1 MREKLKIE
9 SNWIDKAVSYV
20 APVSGA
26 RRLHARMNLAI
37 AGAWNG
43 ASKSR
48 RGMKG
53 RTPTSGDA
61 NDENNPDLDALRTNS
76 RDLIR
81 NTPLATGAVNTVCTN
96 VVGPGLKLFPQID
109 FDFLNMTEDQAAEW
123 ERKTKREFNCWA
135 DSKFSDTRRTLAFSD
150 MQELAFRSALEGGD
164 VFCNMPM
171 LTRARWPYRLTLQLI
186 EADRVSNPDYKQD
199 TERLSAGVEK
209 NARGAPVAYHVSS
222 FHPGNVRPPPGQSRK
237 WSRVPVFATGGRR
250 NIIHLFK
257 TLRPGQARGVPY
269 LAPVIEPLRQ
279 LGRYTDAELMAA
291 VVSGMFTV
299 FITTPEGDA
308 TVNPMQPTGET
319 GGKTTDEDYKLG
331 YGAMIGLT
339 PGDKVESA
347 NPGRPNTG
355 FDDFVLA
362 ISRQIGVAL
371 ELPFEILVKHFTAS
385 YSAARGALLEA
396 WKFFKARRLWLAR
409 NFCDPVYEAFM
420 EDAVSQGR
428 ISAPGFFDDPIIRK
442 AYLRA
447 MWIGPAKGQIDEK
460 KEIEAAEKRLGN
472 NLTTHEQETF
482 ELNGGDFEQNA
493 QQLGKEQ
500 RLLKEAGITS
510 SAEGE
515 QTPASPP
522 APPPDPEEPP
532 DNMDKSDSD
541 EETE

>member
-1 MREKLKIE
+1 MIKKLEVKQ
-9 SNWIDKAVSYV
+9 NWIDKAISYLD
-20 APVSGA
+20 PVTGA
-26 RRLHARMNLAI
+26 RRMHARMNLAVS
-37 AGAWNG
+37 GAWNG

-61 NDENNPDLDALRTNS
+61 NDENNPDLDALRDNS
-76 RDLIR
+76 RDLVR

-109 FDFLNMTEDQAAEW
+109 REFLNMTEAEADEW

-135 DSKFSDTRRTLAFSD
+135 ESKKSDTRDTLAFPD

-171 LTRARWPYRLTLQLI
+171 ITRARWPYRLTLQLI
-186 EADRVSNPDYKQD
+186 EADRVNNPDSKQD
-199 TERLSAGVEK
+199 TETLSAGVEK
-209 NARGAPVAYHVSS
+209 NARGAPVAYQVSS
-222 FHPGNVRPPPGQSRK
+222 FHPGNVRTPGQSRK
-237 WSRVPVFATGGRR
+237 WTRVPVFSRSGRR

-257 TLRPGQARGVPY
+257 TLRPGQSRGVPY

-299 FITTPEGDA
+299 FITTPEGEA
-308 TVNPMQPTGET
+308 NLNPMEPTGET
-319 GGKTTDEDYKLG
+319 GGKTTDDDYKLG
-331 YGAMIGLT
+331 NGAMIGLA
-339 PGDKVESA
+339 PGDKIETA

-355 FDDFVLA
+355 FDQFVLA
-362 ISRQIGVAL
+362 ISRQVGVAL

-409 NFCDPVYEAFM
+409 NFCDPVYEAWM
-420 EDAVSQGR
+420 EDAVSSGR
-428 ISAPGFFDDPIIRK
+428 IAAPGFFDDPIIRR
-442 AYLRA
+442 AYLKA

-460 KEIEAAEKRLGN
+460 KEIDAAKGRLGS
-472 NLTTHEQETF
+472 NLTTHEQETI
-482 ELNGGDFEQNA
+482 ELNGGDFETNA
-493 QQLGKEQ
+493 KQLGKEQ
-500 RLLKEAGITS
+500 RLIKEAGII
-510 SAEGE
+510 SAS
-515 QTPASPP
+515 TPAPVGVSTED
-522 APPPDPEEPP
+522 PPPG
-532 DNMDKSDSD
+532 NMDKSDK
-541 EETE
+541 ETE